1 MSTALTHW
9 VFPPFSCAAFSR
21 SNAISAGWLCCAS
34 PCSNVY
40 WIGLRLGLGL
50 GLAQPSAYWFGLGF
64 GFGFGFGLADLVG
77 VGVVQAKRG
86 VLGEELPHSI
96 RLSRSCR

>member
-1 MSTALTHW
+1 MSTASTHCA
-9 VFPPFSCAAFSR
+9 FLPFSCAAFSR

-40 WIGLRLGLGL
+40 WSGLGLGLGL
-50 GLAQPSAYWFGLGF
+50 GLAQPCAYWLGLGL
-64 GFGFGFGLADLVG
+64 GLGLADLVG

-96 RLSRSCR
+96 RLSRSRR